1 MIVLLI
7 LSIVALYIFGKKWW
21 IISSAEKIDKD
32 FMKDIKDYLLDGK
45 VKSAKALCGKFDS
58 PIARMIETGIA
69 RIGKPLS
76 DVQTAV
82 DNVGNAEIARLENG
96 LPYLATIAGG
106 APMLGFLGTVTGMIK
121 AFFNMAN
128 AGNNIDI
135 SLLSGGIY
143 EAMITTVGGLI
154 VGLIAYFAY
163 NFLTAKV
170 SNVVF
175 KMENATIDF
184 MDLLSETSGE
194 QIMALRRN
202 TKADP
207 NMSMSSM
214 TDIVFLLLIF
224 FLVTSTLVNPNALK
238 LLLPKSTGQ
247 VSAKATVSV
256 SIKDCGEDVYTYH
269 INGEKAPIAFDA
281 VEDQLIEKLSTEE
294 DPTFSIYADES
305 VPIKEVVEVMNIA
318 KRNHYK
324 VILATSPE

>member
-1 MIVLLI
+1 MVETQSISILEMATKGGWIMIVLLI

-121 AFFNMAN
+121 AFFNMST

-135 SLLSGGIY
+135 ALLSGGIY
-143 EAMITTVGGLI
+143 EAMVTTVGGLA
-154 VGLIAYFAY
+154 VGIIAYFAY
-163 NFLTAKV
+163 NWLNAQI
-170 SNVVF
+170 SNLVF
-175 KMENATIDF
+175 KMETVTVDF
-184 MDLLSETSGE
+184 MDLLHEPADS
-194 QIMALRRN
+194 
-202 TKADP
+202 TK
-207 NMSMSSM
+207 
-214 TDIVFLLLIF
+214 
-224 FLVTSTLVNPNALK
+224 
-238 LLLPKSTGQ
+238 
-247 VSAKATVSV
+247 
-256 SIKDCGEDVYTYH
+256 
-269 INGEKAPIAFDA
+269 
-281 VEDQLIEKLSTEE
+281 
-294 DPTFSIYADES
+294 
-305 VPIKEVVEVMNIA
+305 
-318 KRNHYK
+318 
-324 VILATSPE
+324 